1 MPSPVFKDEASQF
14 AAAVKVAKMYYYQSM
29 TTEAI
34 AQDMNLSR
42 SKVSRLL
49 SIAHA
54 NGLVEIRIN
63 DPSDRPKSI
72 ELELEQRFGLSA
84 AKVVPVPE
92 AAGEGEWLRRVAMYT
107 ASYLNTVIDSNMVM
121 GIAWGTTISAVSDHL
136 IPKSTANV
144 DIVQLNGAGNAQGV
158 TNTFSSNLVMRFAKS
173 YDARPH
179 PFHVPAFF
187 DYPETKQALWR
198 ERSVRQ
204 ILDLQERADVMLCSV
219 GVMSPHMTSYVYS
232 GGFLEHQELRSLRD
246 EHVVGDIATVFFR
259 ADGTYQDIELNRRA
273 SGPDLDLFR
282 RAKRTICVV
291 SGPQKLDG
299 VRGALRGGFI
309 KELIIDEPTA
319 RLLLATTPVSD
330 DVAHS
335 ADSAQTVT
343 ATVALQSATGASRKK
358 QKNEQYEPRLPVVEA
373 VHAKS
378 GSHAGESRKTAREG
392 RKRT

>member
-1 MPSPVFKDEASQF
+1 MVRMPNPVFKDEASQF

-49 SIAHA
+49 SVAHA
-54 NGLVEIRIN
+54 NGLVEIKIN
-63 DPSDRPKSI
+63 DPSERPRTI
-72 ELELEQRFGLSA
+72 ELELEERFGLA
-84 AKVVPVPE
+84 TARVVPVLE

-107 ASYLNTVIDSNMVM
+107 ASYLNTVIDSNMVV

-136 IPKSTANV
+136 ITKSTANV

-158 TNTFSSNLVMRFAKS
+158 TNTFSSNLVMRFAKN

-187 DYPETKQALWR
+187 DFAQTKQALWH

-204 ILDLQERADVMLCSV
+204 ILDLQERVDVMLCSV
-219 GVMSPHMTSYVYS
+219 GVMSPHMPSYVYS
-232 GGFLEHQELRSLRD
+232 GGFLENEELASLR
-246 EHVVGDIATVFFR
+246 EEQVVGDIATVFFR
-259 ADGTYQDIELNRRA
+259 ADGTYRDIELNRRA

-282 RAKRTICVV
+282 RAKHTICVV
-291 SGPQKLDG
+291 SGPQKVDG
-299 VRGALRGGFI
+299 VRGALRGGFV

-319 RLLLATTPVSD
+319 RRLLATTPASD
-330 DVAHS
+330 AS
-335 ADSAQTVT
+335 ADAVEAG
-343 ATVALQSATGASRKK
+343 ATPPASRKK
-358 QKNEQYEPRLPVVEA
+358 RKNEQYERGVPAVEA
-373 VHAKS
+373 VQAET
-378 GSHAGESRKTAREG
+378 GRRAGASRKTAREG
-392 RKRT
+392 RKQNG

>member
-49 SIAHA
+49 GIAHA

-63 DPSDRPKSI
+63 DPSERPRTI
-72 ELELEQRFGLSA
+72 ELELEERFGLKA
-84 AKVVPVPE
+84 ARVVPVPE

-107 ASYLNTVIDSNMVM
+107 ASYLNTVIDSNMVV

-232 GGFLEHQELRSLRD
+232 GGFLERADLDSLRD
-246 EHVVGDIATVFFR
+246 EQVVGDIATVFFR
-259 ADGTYQDIELNRRA
+259 ADGTYQNIELNRRA

-282 RAKRTICVV
+282 RAKHTLCVV
-291 SGPQKLDG
+291 SGPQKVDG
-299 VRGALRGGFI
+299 VRGAMRGGFI

-319 RLLLATTPVSD
+319 RLLLSTTPDPKCVPQGGD
-330 DVAHS
+330 QIAARHE
-335 ADSAQTVT
+335 T
-343 ATVALQSATGASRKK
+343 APVRDQARRKRK
-358 QKNEQYEPRLPVVEA
+358 DEQHERALPVVEKQQKE
-373 VHAKS
+373 HDPRN
-378 GSHAGESRKTAREG
+378 GESRRTVREG